1 MIRNQWY
8 IIAESR
14 QIKSGKPIGMKR
26 LGEKL
31 VLWRDADGKVCCMQ
45 DQCVH
50 RGAGL
55 SIGKLV
61 DHHLQCPF
69 HGLEFDSAG
78 KCVYIPANSRSGIV
92 PKVFCLPT
100 YPVRE
105 EHGLLWLWWGE
116 QQKEL
121 PPIRWLDSIDDSFE
135 YDTLIDPWPTHYS
148 RAIENQLDVIHLP
161 FVHYNTIG
169 RGDRRVVDGPLA
181 QWDQADPNL
190 LNIWVFN
197 RVDDSH
203 PPLKPAQIPQPEVHP
218 QLQFHMPNYWQN
230 WISDDLRILAAFVPV
245 DDEHTLLYLRFY
257 QRMVKLPILKQI
269 FHLFGRLGNYIIER
283 QDYRVVITQRPP
295 RSFNRMGES
304 LLQGDAPII
313 LYRRRR
319 EEMMNLYEKTI

>member
-14 QIKSGKPIGMKR
+14 EIEKGKPIGLKR

-31 VLWRDADGKVCCMQ
+31 VLWRDADGKVCAMQ

-50 RGAGL
+50 RGAAL

-61 DHHLQCPF
+61 NDHLQCPF

-78 KCVYIPANSRSGIV
+78 KCVYIPANSRDGIV
-92 PKVFCLPT
+92 PKVFCLPS
-100 YPVRE
+100 YPLRE
-105 EHGLLWLWWGE
+105 EHGFIWIWWGE
-116 QQKEL
+116 PTAEL
-121 PPIRWLDSIDDSFE
+121 PPIQWFDSIDDSFE
-135 YDTLIDPWPTHYS
+135 YDTLVDPWPVHYS

-161 FVHYNTIG
+161 FVHFNTIG
-169 RGDRRVVDGPLA
+169 RGNRRVVDGPLA
-181 QWDQADPNL
+181 QWDKDDPSL

-197 RVDDSH
+197 RTDDGQ
-203 PPLKPAQIPQPEVHP
+203 PPLKPAQIPQPERHP

-230 WISDDLRILAAFVPV
+230 WISDNIRIMVAFVPM
-245 DDEHTLLYLRFY
+245 DDENTLLYLRYY
-257 QRMVKLPILKQI
+257 QNQVKLPIIKHI
-269 FHLFGRLGNYIIER
+269 YHLFGRLGNYIIER
-283 QDYRVVITQRPP
+283 QDRRVVLTQRPL

-313 LYRRRR
+313 SYRRRR
-319 EEMMNLYEKTI
+319 EELMNLTAKSD